1 VVTETPEKNVVK
13 RYVWRSDGGVARKT
27 AIVTG
32 LSDDRW
38 EVVESGISEGAEII
52 IGPSKTLR
60 RLKDGERV
68 AQRPA
73 DASGRNGAGT
83 EGEAE

>member
-1 VVTETPEKNVVK
+1 
-13 RYVWRSDGGVARKT
+13 VWRSDGGVARKT

-38 EVVESGISEGAEII
+38 EVIESGITEGAKII

-68 AQRPA
+68 VQRPA
-73 DASGRNGAGT
+73 DASGRNGADT